1 MVLKNLNYP
10 LNFLFKIST
19 LSSDFTITDTEGN
32 FVGYVRQ
39 KLLKIKE
46 EVKVFSDESRT
57 QELFNINATKW
68 LDFNSTY
75 NVTDVNGVYFG
86 SVKRHGMRSL
96 WRATY
101 SIMDE
106 NEQVIFTV
114 SEKNP
119 WVTFFDNAIGEIPVI
134 NFFTGYFL
142 NPSYLVK
149 DNNGQIFFELK
160 KVRSLLCRRFSLHKQ
175 QDIPDDK
182 ESLVILSLFMILLL
196 ERDNG

>member
-75 NVTDVNGVYFG
+75 NVTDVNGIYFG

-119 WVTFFDNAIGEIPVI
+119 WVTFFDNAIGEIPVV

-160 KVRSLLCRRFSLHKQ
+160 KVRSLLSRRFSLHKQ